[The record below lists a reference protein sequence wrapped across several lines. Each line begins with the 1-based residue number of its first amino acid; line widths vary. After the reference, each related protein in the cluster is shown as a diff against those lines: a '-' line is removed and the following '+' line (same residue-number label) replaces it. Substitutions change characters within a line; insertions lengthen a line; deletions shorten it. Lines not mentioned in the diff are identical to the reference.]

1 MPEESNEVGLA
12 PKLTGAFLGAVLCVA
27 PVYVVGN
34 EVVSRMATNCLT
46 NFNMNAFNCIQNTNT
61 VGSVFELGMLFA
73 AVGGGV
79 VGWRKGKKMAT
90 PKPPQP

>member
-1 MPEESNEVGLA
+1 MSEEQKVGLA
-12 PKLTGAFLGAVLCVA
+12 PKLTGAFLGAVLFAA
-27 PVYVVGN
+27 PVRVVGG
-34 EVVSRMATNCLT
+34 EVVGRMATNCLT
-46 NFNMNAFNCIQNTNT
+46 DFNMNAINCIQNANT

-79 VGWRKGKKMAT
+79 FGWRKGKQMAT